1 MALRGRIA
9 RPLTTKVPRFTKKIR
24 KSCNRMQFGAI
35 IRLRR
40 VLMTLTHLVLAAL
53 LVCTVPAVTQ
63 DQQLIASQNPDNV
76 AVAANHDSATP
87 SDPWR
92 IMPDRSSNFTTDSM
106 DRMRI
111 DQYVHDQIK
120 GDFRT
125 DRSNEAKR
133 RTLVMGL
140 GGPLDTDA
148 TCFTMRSYV
157 VARDSKDSDSTHPT
171 GYSTCQP
178 ASKYRVRTTE
188 QGTVVQDR

>member
-1 MALRGRIA
+1 
-9 RPLTTKVPRFTKKIR
+9 
-24 KSCNRMQFGAI
+24 
-35 IRLRR
+35 
-40 VLMTLTHLVLAAL
+40 MTLARL
-53 LVCTVPAVTQ
+53 LVVLFVCSLPAFAQ
-63 DQQLIASQNPDNV
+63 DQQLIATQNADNV
-76 AVAANHDSATP
+76 ATGAADNNSATP

-92 IMPDRSSNFTTDSM
+92 ILPDRSSNFSSDSM
-106 DRMRI
+106 DRMRM
-111 DQYVHDQIK
+111 DQYVHDLGK

-125 DRSNEAKR
+125 GRSNEAKR

>member
-1 MALRGRIA
+1 
-9 RPLTTKVPRFTKKIR
+9 
-24 KSCNRMQFGAI
+24 
-35 IRLRR
+35 
-40 VLMTLTHLVLAAL
+40 MTLARL
-53 LVCTVPAVTQ
+53 LVVLFLCSLPAFAQ
-63 DQQLIASQNPDNV
+63 DQQLIATQNPDT
-76 AVAANHDSATP
+76 ADALAANHDSATP

-92 IMPDRSSNFTTDSM
+92 IMPDRSSDFTSPM

-111 DQYVHDQIK
+111 DQYVLDQSK
-120 GDFRT
+120 SDFRT
-125 DRSNEAKR
+125 GRSNEAKR

-188 QGTVVQDR
+188 QGTVVQHR